1 MTPATAMSSDCVFCK
16 IRDGQIP
23 SMKIY
28 EDEATLA
35 FMDIN
40 PLNHGHCLVITKR
53 HAATIWDAE
62 VADLQAAIATVQK
75 VAGALR
81 DTVKPDG
88 LNMLQAN
95 GAAAFQSVPHYH
107 LHLIPRW
114 VRDGKGF
121 DWKLVPGD
129 REQIAAT
136 GDRLRAALE
145 DR

>member
-1 MTPATAMSSDCVFCK
+1 MSGDCVFCK

-40 PLNHGHCLVITKR
+40 PLNTGHCLVVTRR
-53 HAATIWDAE
+53 HAATIWDAQVE
-62 VADLQAAIATVQK
+62 DLQAAIATAQK
-75 VAGALR
+75 VAIALVAA
-81 DTVKPDG
+81 VKPDG

-95 GAAAFQSVPHYH
+95 GAAAFQSVPHFH

-129 REQIAAT
+129 REQIT
-136 GDRLRAALE
+136 KVGERVRAALG